1 MTPDSYA
8 VPSRGLAREV
18 QVASLE
24 AAPDW
29 SDARQKELLSTNE
42 QMERMLLALDEL
54 TGLDGEA
61 RVHKKAK
68 IQTLNSLCARLDAV
82 KQAQLARS

>member
-1 MTPDSYA
+1 M
-8 VPSRGLAREV
+8 

-29 SDARQKELLSTNE
+29 SDTRQKELLGTNE
-42 QMERMLLALDEL
+42 QMERMLLALDEM

-61 RVHKKAK
+61 RTHKKAK
-68 IQTLNSLCARLDAV
+68 IDLLNSLCARLDRV
-82 KQAQLARS
+82 KQAQLARQKA